1 MNSQRKRAEQH
12 ERRARAGTRWRNTR
26 SPPGTGSAILRGSL
40 LQGIVVLA
48 ISLLGYGAVSAAQ
61 EPLLQP
67 RYSIKP
73 SEVVL
78 PEGVALGQ
86 YRRVIRPFANWT
98 LICDEN
104 LKKKQR
110 VCNITQT
117 IVDERGALAFSWSLA
132 GTSDGKP
139 IMIIRVPASVG
150 KGNPVQL
157 SFSSQKNPVN
167 AKVED
172 CDQTVCVVLQ
182 PVGPAFREQISKQA
196 DVRISYA
203 DPAKGDGPVVI
214 GTTLKGLPPALAAIK

>member
-1 MNSQRKRAEQH
+1 MNLQREQAEQH
-12 ERRARAGTRWRNTR
+12 ERRARAGARWRNTR
-26 SPPGTGSAILRGSL
+26 SPPGTGSATRCGGL
-40 LQGIVVLA
+40 LHGIVVLA
-48 ISLLGYGAVSAAQ
+48 ISLLGHGAVLAAQ
-61 EPLLQP
+61 EPLSQP

-117 IVDERGALAFSWSLA
+117 IIDERGAMAFSWSLA
-132 GTSDGKP
+132 GTSNGNP

-150 KGNPVQL
+150 KGNPVQI

-167 AKVED
+167 AKTED
-172 CDQTVCVVLQ
+172 CDQTICLILL
-182 PVGPAFREQISKQA
+182 PVGPVLREQINKQV
-196 DVRISYA
+196 DVRITYA
-203 DPAKGDGPVVI
+203 NPENGDGPVVI
-214 GTTLKGLPPALAAIK
+214 GTTLKGLPTALAAIK

>member
-1 MNSQRKRAEQH
+1 MNSRKEQAEQH
-12 ERRARAGTRWRNTR
+12 ERRARAGARWRNTR
-26 SPPGTGSAILRGSL
+26 SPPGIRSVIQRRSL
-40 LQGIVVLA
+40 SYGIVALA
-48 ISLLGYGAVSAAQ
+48 ISLLGHGAVSAAQ
-61 EPLLQP
+61 EPLSQP

-117 IVDERGALAFSWSLA
+117 IIDERGALAFSWSLA
-132 GTSDGKP
+132 GTSSGNP

-150 KGNPVQL
+150 KGNPVQI
-157 SFSSQKNPVN
+157 SFPNDKSPVN
-167 AKVED
+167 AKTED
-172 CDQTVCVVLQ
+172 CDQTICLILQ
-182 PVGPAFREQISKQA
+182 PVGPVLREQISKQV
-196 DVRISYA
+196 DVRITYA
-203 DPAKGDGPVVI
+203 DPANGNGPIVI
-214 GTTLKGLPPALAAIK
+214 GTTLKGLQTALAAIK